1 MRCSLF
7 IFILLISGC
16 MSSQVPIQVFKV
28 EVEPFTWVDISE
40 KILVQIPRMKDPIE
54 FNLMADIYPS
64 TLRELGFRE
73 VWDSAE
79 HELELIAAGV
89 RDYSLDRNIRR
100 LYHNL
105 GVYYL
110 LDITLVR
117 RELFHDGYIKV
128 ERWNPLTN
136 DYYSDFTFR
145 GYETDHSLFLRYTLY
160 RTDNAIKLAEMEV
173 RSFHRFNNKLIPNQ
187 FRREIIELFN
197 QVYLTYPDFWLSE
210 N

>member
-1 MRCSLF
+1 MRCF
-7 IFILLISGC
+7 IFIFIFLMGGC
-16 MSSQVPIQVFKV
+16 ISSQAPIQVFKV
-28 EVEPFTWVDISE
+28 EVEPFTWVDNSE
-40 KILVQIPRMKDPIE
+40 KILVQIPRMRDPLE

-79 HELELIAAGV
+79 HELELIGAGV
-89 RDYSLDRNIRR
+89 SDYSLKRNIKR
-100 LYHNL
+100 LYDEL

-117 RELFHDGYIKV
+117 RELFHDGYIKM
-128 ERWNPLTN
+128 ERWNPLIN
-136 DYYSDFTFR
+136 DYYSDFAFR
-145 GYETDHSLFLRYTLY
+145 GYETDHSMFLRYTLY
-160 RTDNAIKLAEMEV
+160 RADNAIKLAEMEV

-187 FRREIIELFN
+187 FRREIKELFN
-197 QVYLTYPDFWLSE
+197 QIYLTYP